1 LDSNISMT
9 YHQDGGFTTNIS
21 PVEGVVRSTVVKY
34 LGKHGVV
41 IMFIMTVGQIQQ
53 VIMKEYYRMK

>member
-1 LDSNISMT
+1 MT